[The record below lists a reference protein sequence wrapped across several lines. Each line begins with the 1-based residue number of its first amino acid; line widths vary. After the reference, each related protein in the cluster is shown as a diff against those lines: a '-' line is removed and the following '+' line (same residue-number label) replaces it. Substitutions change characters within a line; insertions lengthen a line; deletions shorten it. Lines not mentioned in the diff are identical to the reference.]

1 MPFGF
6 HRKDKDKEKSSAPTS
21 PISPTGQ
28 YQPNHYHNFPSNLD
42 PRAGAPF
49 PGQPQPPLPPGGGGD
64 GLDAG
69 GFRMYRSTT
78 TTQEEIF
85 APTPSE
91 QQIYHEKSLEKK
103 KDKDSKRRSF
113 NFRKDKYN
121 NNSSDRVPTDLIN
134 ADEVSKE
141 QEDRWEWRASQL
153 GIASGGVAPAPRER
167 SRSRSISDQGTDKDI
182 QEAIRLHEAGDLEN
196 STKLFKQ
203 LADPNGANNPLSQ
216 VLYGLALRHG
226 WGCQPDSAAAIKY
239 LQAAAANSAN
249 IEQEAL
255 RAGMKKGGAA
265 KGELVLA
272 IFELG
277 NCFRHGWGTEQ
288 DPVAAFNYY
297 QTAANLGDTDAMN
310 ETAWCYLNG
319 YGMKKKDKYQAAKY
333 YRLAE
338 ENGNK
343 TVGNSWIYKDK
354 YVNPQKK

>member
-6 HRKDKDKEKSSAPTS
+6 HKKDRDRDANAADIPSPTS
-21 PISPTGQ
+21 PQTS
-28 YQPNHYHNFPSNLD
+28 
-42 PRAGAPF
+42 
-49 PGQPQPPLPPGGGGD
+49 
-64 GLDAG
+64 DATPE
-69 GFRMYRSTT
+69 FRMFRSTT

-85 APTPSE
+85 PPAQAAAANDP
-91 QQIYHEKSLEKK
+91 YHLASEKSG
-103 KDKDSKRRSF
+103 D
-113 NFRKDKYN
+113 
-121 NNSSDRVPTDLIN
+121 NSSVSSSGGGNGKPLKKEKDRKRISFLRRTSAANSSNVSSEHLPADLVSPT
-134 ADEVSKE
+134 EGSKD
-141 QEDRWEWRASQL
+141 QEDKWEWRASQL
-153 GIASGGVAPAPRER
+153 GLGGSVTSPVAVSAAGAGSGQVQRDRSPSHGV
-167 SRSRSISDQGTDKDI
+167 SDQGTDKNI

-196 STKLFKQ
+196 STKLFKY
-203 LADPNGANNPLSQ
+203 LADPSGPNNPLSQ

-226 WGCQPDSAAAIKY
+226 WGCEPDSAAAISY
-239 LQAAAANSAN
+239 LQAAAANSAS

-277 NCFRHGWGTEQ
+277 NCFRHGWGTEK

-297 QTAANLGDTDAMN
+297 LTAANLGDTDAMN

-319 YGMKKKDKYQAAKY
+319 YGLKKKDKYLAAKY

-338 ENGNK
+338 EHGNK

-354 YVNPQKK
+354 YGGLPAKKK

>member
-6 HRKDKDKEKSSAPTS
+6 HKKDKEKADSVESFTRPQNPTLQT
-21 PISPTGQ
+21 PE
-28 YQPNHYHNFPSNLD
+28 
-42 PRAGAPF
+42 
-49 PGQPQPPLPPGGGGD
+49 
-64 GLDAG
+64 
-69 GFRMYRSTT
+69 FRMFRSDT

-85 APTPSE
+85 PPSHPHAHPYDGSVTSPTSPDS
-91 QQIYHEKSLEKK
+91 QKPHKK
-103 KDKDSKRRSF
+103 RLSFLRRS
-113 NFRKDKYN
+113 
-121 NNSSDRVPTDLIN
+121 SSGGGPPQASGSSEHVPADLISPT
-134 ADEVSKE
+134 AEGSKGE
-141 QEDRWEWRASQL
+141 QEDKWEWRASQL
-153 GIASGGVAPAPRER
+153 GLGGAGGGTTPTRER
-167 SRSRSISDQGTDKDI
+167 SRSFSDQGTDKDI

-196 STKLFKQ
+196 STKLFRQ
-203 LADPNGANNPLSQ
+203 LADPQGANNPLSQ

-226 WGCQPDSAAAIKY
+226 WGTAPNSTEAIKY
-239 LQAAAANSAN
+239 LQAAAANSAS

-277 NCFRHGWGTEQ
+277 NCFRHGWGTEK

-310 ETAWCYLNG
+310 ETGWCYLNG
-319 YGMKKKDKYQAAKY
+319 YGLKKKDKWMAAKY

-354 YVNPQKK
+354 YVNPK

>member
-6 HRKDKDKEKSSAPTS
+6 HKKDKERDYADTP
-21 PISPTGQ
+21 
-28 YQPNHYHNFPSNLD
+28 H
-42 PRAGAPF
+42 
-49 PGQPQPPLPPGGGGD
+49 PPPPGG
-64 GLDAG
+64 APE
-69 GFRMYRSTT
+69 FRMFRSDT

-85 APTPSE
+85 PPSHPHHSPYGQGIPP
-91 QQIYHEKSLEKK
+91 QQQQ
-103 KDKDSKRRSF
+103 
-113 NFRKDKYN
+113 
-121 NNSSDRVPTDLIN
+121 SSDSGDQKPHKKRLSFLRRGSSTGGPPAAAGSSEHVPSDL
-134 ADEVSKE
+134 VSPTTEGNKGE
-141 QEDRWEWRASQL
+141 QEDKWEWRASQL
-153 GIASGGVAPAPRER
+153 GLGGGGAGNTPTRER
-167 SRSRSISDQGTDKDI
+167 SRSFSDQGTDKDI

-196 STKLFKQ
+196 STKLFRQ
-203 LADPNGANNPLSQ
+203 LADPQGANNPLSQ

-226 WGCQPDSAAAIKY
+226 WGTAPNSAEAIKY
-239 LQAAAANSAN
+239 LQAAAANSAS

-277 NCFRHGWGTEQ
+277 NCFRHGWGTEK

-310 ETAWCYLNG
+310 ETGWCYLNG
-319 YGMKKKDKYQAAKY
+319 YGLKKKDKWMAAKY

-354 YVNPQKK
+354 YVNPPK

>member
-6 HRKDKDKEKSSAPTS
+6 HKKDKAGDYADYPTPPPAGGHES
-21 PISPTGQ
+21 NSRPQNPSLQTG
-28 YQPNHYHNFPSNLD
+28 P
-42 PRAGAPF
+42 GAPE
-49 PGQPQPPLPPGGGGD
+49 
-64 GLDAG
+64 
-69 GFRMYRSTT
+69 FRMFRSDT

-85 APTPSE
+85 APTYQARDPYHTSVTSPTSPDSQKPQKKRLSFLRRHSSSSGPPQASGSSE
-91 QQIYHEKSLEKK
+91 H
-103 KDKDSKRRSF
+103 
-113 NFRKDKYN
+113 
-121 NNSSDRVPTDLIN
+121 VPTDLISPTTEGN
-134 ADEVSKE
+134 KGE
-141 QEDRWEWRASQL
+141 QEDKWEWRASQL
-153 GIASGGVAPAPRER
+153 GLGGAGGAGNTPTRER
-167 SRSRSISDQGTDKDI
+167 SRSRSFSDQGTDKDI

-196 STKLFKQ
+196 STRLFRQ
-203 LADPNGANNPLSQ
+203 LADPQGANNPLSQ

-226 WGCQPDSAAAIKY
+226 WGTPPNSAEAIKY
-239 LQAAAANSAN
+239 LQAAAANSAS

-255 RAGMKKGGAA
+255 KAGMKKGGAA

-277 NCFRHGWGTEQ
+277 NCFRHGWGTEK

-319 YGMKKKDKYQAAKY
+319 YGLKKKDKWLAAKY

-354 YVNPQKK
+354 YVNPPK

>member
-6 HRKDKDKEKSSAPTS
+6 HKKEKESDTFDFTPV
-21 PISPTGQ
+21 Q
-28 YQPNHYHNFPSNLD
+28 
-42 PRAGAPF
+42 R
-49 PGQPQPPLPPGGGGD
+49 PQPPPLAT
-64 GLDAG
+64 DAAAHAPASPDVHAAPE
-69 GFRMYRSTT
+69 FRMIRSTT

-85 APTPSE
+85 PPTSDSHQPHADRGSDHSGGSSSIGSSKLTKKEKAKRISLFRRSSGNPSSNVSSE
-91 QQIYHEKSLEKK
+91 HLPANLVSPTE
-103 KDKDSKRRSF
+103 DSK
-113 NFRKDKYN
+113 D
-121 NNSSDRVPTDLIN
+121 
-134 ADEVSKE
+134 
-141 QEDRWEWRASQL
+141 QEDKWEWRASQL
-153 GIASGGVAPAPRER
+153 GLGGGVTSPVTRER
-167 SRSRSISDQGTDKDI
+167 SRTPTANDQGTDKNI
-182 QEAIRLHEAGDLEN
+182 QEAIRLHESGDLEN

-203 LADPNGANNPLSQ
+203 LADPAGANNPLSQ

-226 WGCQPDSAAAIKY
+226 WGCEPDSTAAISY
-239 LQAAAANSAN
+239 LQAAAANSAS

-277 NCFRHGWGTEQ
+277 NCFRYGWGTEK

-297 QTAANLGDTDAMN
+297 LTAANLGDTDAMN

-319 YGMKKKDKYQAAKY
+319 YGLKKKDKYLSAKY

-338 ENGNK
+338 EKGNK

-354 YVNPQKK
+354 YVNPPK

>member
-6 HRKDKDKEKSSAPTS
+6 HKKDKEKDYADTPT
-21 PISPTGQ
+21 
-28 YQPNHYHNFPSNLD
+28 
-42 PRAGAPF
+42 
-49 PGQPQPPLPPGGGGD
+49 PPGPQNPS
-64 GLDAG
+64 LQAPE
-69 GFRMYRSTT
+69 FRMFRSDT

-85 APTPSE
+85 PPN
-91 QQIYHEKSLEKK
+91 HP
-103 KDKDSKRRSF
+103 
-113 NFRKDKYN
+113 NHPNYN
-121 NNSSDRVPTDLIN
+121 NAPLSPQDEKPHKKRLSFLRRGSSSGGPQSSGSSEHVPTDLISPT
-134 ADEVSKE
+134 AEGSKGE
-141 QEDRWEWRASQL
+141 QEDKWEWRASQL
-153 GIASGGVAPAPRER
+153 GLGGAGNTPTRER
-167 SRSRSISDQGTDKDI
+167 SRSRSFSDQGTDRDI

-196 STKLFKQ
+196 STKLFRQ
-203 LADPNGANNPLSQ
+203 LADPQGANNPLSQ

-226 WGCQPDSAAAIKY
+226 WGTAANSAEAIKY
-239 LQAAAANSAN
+239 LQAAAANSAS

-277 NCFRHGWGTEQ
+277 NCFRHGWGTEK

-310 ETAWCYLNG
+310 ETGWCYLNG
-319 YGMKKKDKYQAAKY
+319 YGLKKKDKWMAAKY

-354 YVNPQKK
+354 YVNPPK

>member
-6 HRKDKDKEKSSAPTS
+6 HKKDKEKDYVDS
-21 PISPTGQ
+21 P
-28 YQPNHYHNFPSNLD
+28 H
-42 PRAGAPF
+42 
-49 PGQPQPPLPPGGGGD
+49 PPPPGGYD
-64 GLDAG
+64 GPGRPQNPSLQTPE
-69 GFRMYRSTT
+69 FRMFRSDT

-85 APTPSE
+85 PPSHPHHNPPVTSPTSPDSQKPHKKRLSFLRRGSSSGGPPQASGSSE
-91 QQIYHEKSLEKK
+91 H
-103 KDKDSKRRSF
+103 
-113 NFRKDKYN
+113 
-121 NNSSDRVPTDLIN
+121 VPTGLISPTTEGN
-134 ADEVSKE
+134 KGE
-141 QEDRWEWRASQL
+141 QEDKWEWRASQL
-153 GIASGGVAPAPRER
+153 GLGGGGTGNTPTRER
-167 SRSRSISDQGTDKDI
+167 SRSRSRSFSDQGTDKDI

-196 STKLFKQ
+196 STKLFRQ
-203 LADPNGANNPLSQ
+203 LADPQGANNPLSQ

-226 WGCQPDSAAAIKY
+226 WGTAPNSAEAIKY
-239 LQAAAANSAN
+239 LQAAAANSAS

-277 NCFRHGWGTEQ
+277 NCFRHGWGTEK

-319 YGMKKKDKYQAAKY
+319 YGLKKKDKWLAAKY

-354 YVNPQKK
+354 YVNPPK